1 MKAFLKIGMA
11 LLLASVASGS
21 AWADRGRYHPHS
33 SIHFG
38 VQVGSPWL
46 FSPYP
51 YPPYP
56 YWQPRIYMPPTV
68 IVAPPPAPTIYV
80 EQAPPPVAAVPV
92 LEAGF
97 WYYCQEAGA
106 YYPHVKRCAGD
117 WRKVPPTPAN

>member
-11 LLLASVASGS
+11 VLLATVVSGS
-21 AWADRGRYHPHS
+21 AWADRGGHRSHS

-38 VQVGSPWL
+38 VQVGSPWP

-92 LEAGF
+92 LESGF
-97 WYYCQEAGA
+97 WYYCREAGA
-106 YYPHVKRCAGD
+106 YYPHVKHCQGD
-117 WRKVPPTPAN
+117 WHKVSPAPAN